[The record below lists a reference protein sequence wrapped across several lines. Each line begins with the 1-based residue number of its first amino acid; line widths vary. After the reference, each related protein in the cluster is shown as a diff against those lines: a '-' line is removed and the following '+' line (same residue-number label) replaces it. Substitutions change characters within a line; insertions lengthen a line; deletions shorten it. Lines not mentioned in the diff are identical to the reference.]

1 MLGPTTLSPLFALI
15 VEDREA
21 DFDLVARELRRSGF
35 IGRCMRVE
43 TEQAYRTG
51 LQDRPDI
58 ILADYVLPNFSALRA
73 LEWLQAEGSDIPLI
87 VLTGVVN
94 ENVVV
99 ECMRQGAVDYLLK
112 DRLTR
117 LGPAVKRALEENE
130 GRRQKHQTEIELR
143 TSHERFQYLVETT
156 KVVPWEYDLEAGRF
170 TYVGPQAAKLLGL
183 PQEEWY
189 KPGFWEAQVQLED
202 REVLT
207 RLCTDP
213 LLRDR
218 EFICRMFTAA
228 GETKHLHCVVSTL
241 ASDGR
246 ENTLRGFMMDITE
259 LKTTQISLALQ
270 AAELAR
276 SNSEL
281 RQFAYAASHDLQEP
295 IRMVA
300 FYTQLLAKRY
310 QGRLDADAD
319 EFLGYALEGAT
330 RMGEL
335 VKQLLEFSRVSTR
348 KLELSQ
354 VDSGTIF
361 EQSLQALR
369 LAVSESGAAVTH
381 GPLPMVNADPSQL
394 GRVFQNLLANAIKF
408 RAGKSPAIHV
418 SAEESP
424 SDWHFLVRDNGIG
437 VSAEYFETIFLLF
450 QRLHTREEYQGS
462 GVGLATC
469 RRIIDQHQGRIWL
482 ESQPGAGST
491 FHFTLPKD
499 HQHRS

>member
-1 MLGPTTLSPLFALI
+1 LI

-21 DFDLVARELRRSGF
+21 DFDLVSHELRRSGF
-35 IGRCMRVE
+35 TGRCMRVE
-43 TEQAYRTG
+43 TEQTYRTG
-51 LQDRPDI
+51 LLARPDI
-58 ILADYVLPNFSALRA
+58 ILADYALPNFTALRA
-73 LEWLQAEGSDIPLI
+73 LEWLQAEGPDIPFI
-87 VLTGVVN
+87 VLTGVVG
-94 ENVVV
+94 EDVVV
-99 ECMRQGAVDYLLK
+99 ECMRRGAVDYLLK

-130 GRRQKHQTEIELR
+130 RRRQKHQTEIELR
-143 TSHERFQYLVETT
+143 TSNERFQYLVEAT

-170 TYVGPQAAKLLGL
+170 TYVGPQAAKLLGH

-189 KPGFWEAQVQLED
+189 KPGFWEAQVHLED
-202 REVLT
+202 REVLA
-207 RLCTDP
+207 RICTDP
-213 LLRDR
+213 LLRDQ
-218 EFICRMFTAA
+218 EFICRMFTAS
-228 GETKHLHCVVSTL
+228 GEAIHLHCVVSAL
-241 ASDGR
+241 AGDGR
-246 ENTLRGFMMDITE
+246 QNMLRGFMMDITE
-259 LKTTQISLALQ
+259 LKTTQISLARQ

-310 QGRLDADAD
+310 QGQLDSDAN

-330 RMGEL
+330 RMGDL
-335 VKQLLEFSRVSTR
+335 VKQLLEYSRVSTR

-354 VDSGTIF
+354 VDSAAIF
-361 EQSLQALR
+361 EQSLEGLR

-381 GPLPMVNADPSQL
+381 GPLPVVNADPSQL

-418 SAEESP
+418 SAEQNPGE
-424 SDWHFLVRDNGIG
+424 WHFLVQDNGIG
-437 VSAEYFETIFLLF
+437 VKAEYFETIFMLF

-469 RRIIDQHQGRIWL
+469 RRIMEQHQGRIWL

-491 FHFTLPKD
+491 FHFTLPKE
-499 HQHRS
+499 HQHRN